1 MRVTPQPAGD
11 QPRLGM
17 LEPLVG
23 EAGQPAPGR
32 AAAVEDLHRG
42 VVREAPAA
50 PRHYDGC
57 GGTDQEESQS
67 HLVSS
72 HLYQTLLWPHVEESA
87 LTAIWPCSEETTFS
101 LDTSHIL

>member
-1 MRVTPQPAGD
+1 MQVTPQPAGD

-72 HLYQTLLWPHVEESA
+72 LV
-87 LTAIWPCSEETTFS
+87 
-101 LDTSHIL
+101 TSIKLFCGPMWRKVH